1 MLKKGSPFTKSNK
14 KQSKEIH
21 VNADSYNHDMF
32 KFYYTNKTQYEPILN
47 LTYIIY
53 HWL

>member
-32 KFYYTNKTQYEPILN
+32 NFTIQIKLN
-47 LTYIIY
+47 MNQF
-53 HWL
+53 